1 MSVNQKEISTFS
13 SQIQNVKQKEISTD
27 MFVKEN

>member
-1 MSVNQKEISTFS
+1 MSVNQKEISTHS